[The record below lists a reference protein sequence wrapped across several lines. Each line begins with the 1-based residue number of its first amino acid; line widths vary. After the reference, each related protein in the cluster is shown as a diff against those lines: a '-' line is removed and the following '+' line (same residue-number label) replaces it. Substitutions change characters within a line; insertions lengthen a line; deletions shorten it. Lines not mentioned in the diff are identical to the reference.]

1 MQNIFDSHAHY
12 DDPRFDEDRDTLLS
26 SMASHGVRA
35 IMNVGNTTHANLAG
49 IELAKKYPFVYCSI
63 GIHPDQSAEIAAQN
77 SREYLDVIAQQ
88 LSYEKAMALGEIGL
102 DYYYDD
108 DAPRDIQKKIFEE
121 QLALA
126 KDLDVPIIIH
136 NRDAHQDTLDLLKK
150 YRPKGI
156 MHCFSGSAEVAKEV
170 LRLGMY
176 IGFTGVITFKNARRA
191 VEAAAEIPLDR
202 LLVETDCPLSLNA
215 GYVPLYSHFQWTL
228 TGAFHSFP
236 LSSLPLCTTSLEAFK
251 KLLFLINDFL
261 NMRL

>member
-1 MQNIFDSHAHY
+1 MLNIFDSHAHY

-108 DAPRDIQKKIFEE
+108 DAPRDIQKKS
-121 QLALA
+121 
-126 KDLDVPIIIH
+126 
-136 NRDAHQDTLDLLKK
+136 LK
-150 YRPKGI
+150 
-156 MHCFSGSAEVAKEV
+156 
-170 LRLGMY
+170 
-176 IGFTGVITFKNARRA
+176 
-191 VEAAAEIPLDR
+191 
-202 LLVETDCPLSLNA
+202 
-215 GYVPLYSHFQWTL
+215 
-228 TGAFHSFP
+228 
-236 LSSLPLCTTSLEAFK
+236 SSLPWQKIWMFLSSFTTVTPIRTPWICLKSIVQKALCTVF
-251 KLLFLINDFL
+251 
-261 NMRL
+261 RLGRGCKRGAAPWNVHRIYRRYHL